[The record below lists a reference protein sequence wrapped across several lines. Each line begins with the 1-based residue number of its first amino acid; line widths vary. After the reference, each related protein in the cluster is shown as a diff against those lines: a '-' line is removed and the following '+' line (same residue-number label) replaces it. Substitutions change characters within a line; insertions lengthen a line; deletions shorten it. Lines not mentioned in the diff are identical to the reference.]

1 MFILPPHEVEENTM
15 TKIKFIIA
23 MLIVC
28 AMLSVSSFA
37 EAADISV
44 DDNSG
49 IMTISGTAEGAA
61 YGAAVSITVIKPNP
75 EGDDTDYSAK
85 SITEIIDADMLA
97 AYMPA
102 LTASDGAYKAEISMS
117 DNQPGDYT
125 IIITTSA
132 DAKNP
137 SVQSFYY
144 ASLENKTDL
153 IKAAAEYLSGKDAT
167 TAGLAEIL
175 DIKAAD
181 SKNAR
186 LLAIKADSVIF
197 KVSADGFDK
206 TVYEVLKNTKE
217 LADMQPSDFVAKL
230 EYAAKL
236 TAFSEGVLNPIDY
249 AEEFNLDADFIA
261 TYKDALSDT
270 QKSAFAKLIIGSS
283 IYTDEQLQKLF
294 KDIVCLAV
302 IQNPGSWGDYT
313 KLISKHG
320 AYMGINMTSY
330 NALSNPDK
338 VTDSLSAG
346 YNTIDEFKKA
356 VNAAITSLSGGSKG
370 GGTTGGTG
378 GIGSGGY
385 KGGTSTGTSV
395 GGGTISGDTKTEAP
409 QTTDGSFSDLDSVP
423 WAVESIKALVKKEIV
438 NGIGRNMFDPD
449 GNVTR
454 EQFAKMAVLAA
465 GLEIDGTETAFEDVE
480 AEAWYSKYIAAA
492 VKGGIINGVS
502 DTMFGTG
509 EAVTRQDAAAILY
522 RLAGKPA
529 VSRGETFAD
538 DSDIADYA
546 KDAVYALK
554 SAGIINGRDDN
565 TFDPS
570 NTCTRAEAAKM
581 IYEFMLNKE

>member
-1 MFILPPHEVEENTM
+1 M
-15 TKIKFIIA
+15 TKIRFIIA
-23 MLIVC
+23 MLMVC

-49 IMTISGTAEGAA
+49 IMTISGTADGAA
-61 YGAAVSITVIKPNP
+61 YGTAVSITVIKPNP

-102 LTASDGAYKAEISMS
+102 LTDSNGAYKAEISMS

-125 IIITTSA
+125 IIITASA

-137 SVQSFYY
+137 SVQNFYY

-153 IKAAAEYLSGKDAT
+153 IKAAAEYLNGKDAT
-167 TAGLAEIL
+167 AAGLAEIL

-217 LADMQPSDFVAKL
+217 LAAMQPSDFVAKL

-249 AEEFNLDADFIA
+249 AEEFKLDADFIA
-261 TYKDALSDT
+261 TYKDTLSDT
-270 QKSAFAKLIIGSS
+270 QKSAFAKLIIGNS

-294 KDIVCLAV
+294 KDSVCLAV

-409 QTTDGSFSDLDSVP
+409 QTIDGSFSDLDSVP

-480 AEAWYSKYIAAA
+480 AEAWYSKYIAVA

-509 EAVTRQDAAAILY
+509 EAITRQDAAAILY
-522 RLAGKPA
+522 RLAGNPA
-529 VSRGETFAD
+529 VRRGEVFAD

>member
-1 MFILPPHEVEENTM
+1 M
-15 TKIKFIIA
+15 TKIKFIIT

-49 IMTISGTAEGAA
+49 IMTISGTADGAA
-61 YGAAVSITVIKPNP
+61 YGTAVSITVIKPNP

-117 DNQPGDYT
+117 GNQSGNYT
-125 IIITTSA
+125 IIITISA

-167 TAGLAEIL
+167 AAGLAEIL

-217 LADMQPSDFVAKL
+217 LAAMQPSDFVAKL

-236 TAFSEGVLNPIDY
+236 TAFSEGILNPIDY
-249 AEEFNLDADFIA
+249 ADEFKLDTDFIA
-261 TYKDALSDT
+261 TYKDTLSDT

-294 KDIVCLAV
+294 KDSVCLAV

-320 AYMGINMTSY
+320 TYMGINMTSY

-356 VNAAITSLSGGSKG
+356 VNAAITSLSG

-522 RLAGKPA
+522 RLAGKPV
-529 VSRGETFAD
+529 VSRGEAFAD

-554 SAGIINGRDDN
+554 AAGIINGREDN